1 MPPVDTKPAEQSI
14 PLSRRAEAVEGDIVG
29 PLMAEGELAALP
41 RKNEL
46 TPSSPPKRTKVTSI
60 KEKGSGILL
69 NLI

>member
-46 TPSSPPKRTKVTSI
+46 TPSSP
-60 KEKGSGILL
+60 EK
-69 NLI
+69 